1 MFREMRRKDKQISE
15 EASIAILENGI
26 YGVLSTIGEDG
37 YPYGVQVNYI
47 YKNGKIYFHSSAAN
61 GHKRA
66 NIQYCDKVC
75 FTVTEGVEVLADSFN
90 TRFESAIVFGRIN
103 EVAAMKQVI
112 LEDIIDKY
120 SAEYKNAGLKYIGA
134 AADKT
139 TVYEISIEAINGKAK
154 H

>member
-1 MFREMRRKDKQISE
+1 VLKEMRRNDKKISQ
-15 EASIAILENGI
+15 EAAIAILEKGI

-37 YPYGVQVNYI
+37 YPYGVPVNYV
-47 YKNGKIYFHSSAAN
+47 YKNGKIYFHSSAAD

-75 FTVTEGVEVLADSFN
+75 FTVAESVEVLADSFN
-90 TRFESAIVFGRIN
+90 TRFESSIVFGRIK
-103 EVAAMKQVI
+103 EVSAMKQVI

-120 SAEYKNAGLKYIGA
+120 SAEYKNAGLKYIDK

-139 TVYEISIEAINGKAK
+139 TVYEISVEAISGKAK
-154 H
+154 Y

>member
-1 MFREMRRKDKQISE
+1 MFKKMRRIDKKISE
-15 EASIAILENGI
+15 EAAITILGKCI

-37 YPYGVQVNYI
+37 YPYGVQVNYL
-47 YKNGKIYFHSSAAN
+47 YKNGKIYFHSSAAD

-75 FTVTEGVEVLADSFN
+75 FTVTESVEVLADTFN
-90 TRFESAIVFGRIN
+90 TRFESVIVFGRIK
-103 EVAAMKQVI
+103 EVSPMKQEI

-120 SAEYKNAGLKYIGA
+120 SAEYKKAGREYISK

-139 TVYEISIEAINGKAK
+139 TVYEIYIDAISGKAK
-154 H
+154 Y